1 MRKTRKRSAIGGAAL
16 LAIAA
21 ASPAM
26 AQATDAI
33 RVGAWDFP
41 SGRGNPFSG
50 VPGIPQVY
58 IWSAIFDTLT
68 YVNEKGSPVA
78 GLAVSWKN
86 VNPTTWQFTLR
97 DNVTFQN
104 GEKLDADA
112 VIKTLDWFKTEP
124 GKASVAGA
132 TFNYIASARA
142 IDEKT
147 VELVTSG
154 PRPILP
160 NQVAALYVV
169 PPKAWSEMGIEQ
181 FSAKPV
187 GTGPYKP
194 VEWTGEHIRAESF
207 PASYRTPKTPKLHY
221 TRLNEGVARRQ
232 ALVSNQ
238 IDIMI
243 QATTEDIPE
252 LRAAGATVDV
262 VPSPLTL
269 QLGLVLEN
277 PSPGV
282 DISPLKDKRVRLA
295 LNYAV
300 DKEAINK
307 NLMGGIMGINTQ
319 YSVPTAFGY
328 NPTIKPFPY
337 DLAKAKQLMAEAGYP
352 GGFKI
357 KAEIR
362 ESFDAFQQV
371 AQDLAKIGVTL
382 EMTPIVHA
390 DWIRKF
396 LQVKW
401 DGQAFSLTLGVAP
414 EIDTIRMML
423 FQSCR
428 KNPAYYCN
436 RDMMPLIEA
445 SDAEFDPAK
454 REKILQ
460 ELMVKMTEDV
470 PALFLFELQDINAV
484 GKRVRGFKNVNR
496 VFTYHDVTLVN

>member
-1 MRKTRKRSAIGGAAL
+1 MRAQCNNAIGLAGAL
-16 LAIAA
+16 LLLGLTV
-21 ASPAM
+21 PAL
-26 AQATDAI
+26 AQPADTI

-58 IWSAIFDTLT
+58 IWSAVFDTLT
-68 YVNEKGSPVA
+68 YVNEKGSPVG

-86 VNPTTWQFTLR
+86 INPTTWQFVLR
-97 DNVTFQN
+97 DNVTFHN
-104 GEKLDADA
+104 GEKLEADA
-112 VIKTLDWFKTEP
+112 VVKTLDWFKTEP

-132 TFNYIASARA
+132 TFNYIASATA
-142 IDEKT
+142 VDAKT
-147 VELVTSG
+147 VELVTTG
-154 PRPILP
+154 PRPIFP

-169 PPKAWSEMGIEQ
+169 PPKAWAEMGVEQ

-187 GTGPYKP
+187 GTGPYRP
-194 VEWTGEHIRAESF
+194 VEWTGEQIRTESF
-207 PASYRTPKTPKLHY
+207 PAAFRSPKTPKLTY
-221 TRLNEGVARRQ
+221 TRLLEGVARRQ

-243 QATTEDIPE
+243 QATTEDIPV
-252 LRAAGATVDV
+252 LKAAGATVDV

-282 DISPLKDKRVRLA
+282 DITPLRDKRVRLA
-295 LNYAV
+295 LNLAI

-328 NPTIKPFPY
+328 NPSIKAFPY
-337 DLAKAKQLMAEAGYP
+337 DPAKAKQLMTEAGYP
-352 GGFKI
+352 NGFRM

-371 AQDLAKIGVTL
+371 AQDLGKIGVTL

-390 DWIRKF
+390 DWVRKF

-414 EIDTIRMML
+414 EIDTVRMML

-436 RDMMPLIEA
+436 QDMMPLINA
-445 SDAEFDPAK
+445 SDAEFDPAR

-470 PALFLFELQDINAV
+470 PALFLFELQDINAY
-484 GKRVRGFKNVNR
+484 GRRVRGFKNINR
-496 VFTYHDVTLVN
+496 VFNYHEVTLAN